1 MAALVALSDLFLVLR
16 NPADLDR
23 LLINAI
29 LAMSAFATLH
39 LRLLSLANAGFMA
52 IGAYASAILS
62 VRLGL
67 PVELSVPAAVLLCGL
82 VALVIG
88 LPVLRL
94 KDVYLAIATLGF
106 GEIVRIAVILLP
118 DLTGGPTGANLS
130 TGFPY
135 EKMMSVS
142 TWTIAA
148 ALVLISYLF
157 RSLGSSRTG
166 RALRAIRQ
174 NPQAAETMG
183 IEVTAHK
190 NLSFLMSALIA
201 GLAGAFF
208 AHSVGSLDS
217 GDFNFTRAV
226 NILGYAVLGGSGSW
240 FGPLLGAGLLTSLPI
255 LIRDGLGA
263 SIRSLRNFAQLPDIL
278 TGLALM
284 LVIIFMPGGLAA
296 AFVPGRRLRP
306 RGEPRRP
313 GATAAFGSDED
324 IPPPDTDSK
333 GEAECCLLELQ
344 RLGRS
349 FGGVEALS
357 DVSLQIREG
366 GVYGLIGPNGAG
378 KTTLMNLVT
387 GLISPSSGRILWR
400 GREIQAMAP
409 HRIARLGIAR
419 TYQNIQLFPEMSALE
434 NVIVGHHIHVHTN
447 LASIWLRLPR
457 DRREEASAAREASA
471 ILERLG
477 LDELALR
484 PAGTLSYG
492 DQRRAEIA
500 RALALHPRLLLLDE
514 PAAGMNE
521 VETESLGLF
530 IVELKRH
537 GYTIVVVEHHMD
549 LIMSVCDEV
558 FVLNFGRKIAQ
569 GAPSVV
575 SRDDAVLEAYL
586 GRE

>member
-1 MAALVALSDLFLVLR
+1 
-16 NPADLDR
+16 
-23 LLINAI
+23 
-29 LAMSAFATLH
+29 
-39 LRLLSLANAGFMA
+39 
-52 IGAYASAILS
+52 
-62 VRLGL
+62 
-67 PVELSVPAAVLLCGL
+67 
-82 VALVIG
+82 
-88 LPVLRL
+88 
-94 KDVYLAIATLGF
+94 
-106 GEIVRIAVILLP
+106 
-118 DLTGGPTGANLS
+118 
-130 TGFPY
+130 
-135 EKMMSVS
+135 
-142 TWTIAA
+142 
-148 ALVLISYLF
+148 
-157 RSLGSSRTG
+157 
-166 RALRAIRQ
+166 
-174 NPQAAETMG
+174 
-183 IEVTAHK
+183 
-190 NLSFLMSALIA
+190 MSALIA

-217 GDFNFTRAV
+217 RRLQVHARREHTRLRRARGV
-226 NILGYAVLGGSGSW
+226 RLLVR
-240 FGPLLGAGLLTSLPI
+240 PPLGAGLLTSLPI

-400 GREIQAMAP
+400 GREMQAMAP

-447 LASIWLRLPR
+447 LASTGCASLAIAARKRRPLGRPR
-457 DRREEASAAREASA
+457 PSSSAWVWTNSRCARPERSLTATSAARRSRGPWPSIPASSFS
-471 ILERLG
+471 
-477 LDELALR
+477 
-484 PAGTLSYG
+484 TS
-492 DQRRAEIA
+492 RR
-500 RALALHPRLLLLDE
+500 R
-514 PAAGMNE
+514 G
-521 VETESLGLF
+521 
-530 IVELKRH
+530 
-537 GYTIVVVEHHMD
+537 
-549 LIMSVCDEV
+549 
-558 FVLNFGRKIAQ
+558 
-569 GAPSVV
+569 
-575 SRDDAVLEAYL
+575 
-586 GRE
+586 